1 MKTLILNLALIL
13 VMMLFSCKQK
23 SNELDSDSINVANID
38 IAPPS
43 ASMEYS
49 ADLNAPPPPVKEM
62 VKFAP
67 PEVKDDAV
75 ETNDLT
81 SNSPTKK
88 SVAKKIIKDG
98 NISVKAKDI
107 AASKKGIDETVK
119 KLNAYYEVED
129 LQNNDQSTSYD
140 LKIRVPSINFEKLI
154 AAIEGGKD
162 EITSKSIQARDVTEE
177 FMDIETRLSNK
188 REYLKRYKELLAK
201 ALKVDDILAIEENI
215 RVLQEE
221 IESSEGRLKYLGD
234 QVAYST
240 LNLNIYKEKAF
251 VYKAPEEDKFSERV
265 KKSLGNGWSSVVN
278 FVLWLITIWPFIIV
292 MLVLFFAVRRFIKKW
307 RSKKK

>member
-1 MKTLILNLALIL
+1 
-13 VMMLFSCKQK
+13 MMLFSCKPK
-23 SNELDSDSINVANID
+23 SNGFDSDSISVAAID
-38 IAPPS
+38 LMPPAS
-43 ASMEYS
+43 ASMEYGT
-49 ADLNAPPPPVKEM
+49 ALNSPPPVKE
-62 VKFAP
+62 VVRFSP
-67 PEVKDDAV
+67 PNIKDDAV
-75 ETNDLT
+75 ETDPIT
-81 SNSPTKK
+81 AQPSKK
-88 SVAKKIIKDG
+88 TTVKKIIKDG
-98 NISVKAKDI
+98 SISVNAKDI
-107 AASKKGIDETVK
+107 VSSKKGMDETVK

-221 IESSEGRLKYLGD
+221 IESSEGRLKYLSD

-240 LNLNIYKEKAF
+240 LNLNIFKEKAYI
-251 VYKAPEEDKFSERV
+251 YKAPEEDKFSERV
-265 KKSLGNGWSSVVN
+265 KKSLSNGWASVVN

-292 MLVLFFAVRRFIKKW
+292 LIVLFFVVRRFIKRW
-307 RSKKK
+307 RNKRK